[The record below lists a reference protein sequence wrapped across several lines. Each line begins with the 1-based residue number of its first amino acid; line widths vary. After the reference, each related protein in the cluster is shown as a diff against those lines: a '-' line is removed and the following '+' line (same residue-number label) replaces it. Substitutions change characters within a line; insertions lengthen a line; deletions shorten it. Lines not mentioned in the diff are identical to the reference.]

1 MVMWFPGG
9 DVDKHESEWLLSS
22 VSIKTPNEDGATV
35 MVEPGLNLITYM
47 GWAVDPGVFIM
58 RNPEFSSMGISNQ
71 VGRTFHGL
79 DLADHRCGR
88 QLPSR

>member
-1 MVMWFPGG
+1 VSYW
-9 DVDKHESEWLLSS
+9 KLSP
-22 VSIKTPNEDGATV
+22 VSIKTPDEDGATV

-47 GWAVDPGVFIM
+47 GWAVDSGVFIM

-71 VGRTFHGL
+71 VGRTFHRL
-79 DLADHRCGR
+79 DLADHQCGR

>member
-1 MVMWFPGG
+1 METMPINVEVSG
-9 DVDKHESEWLLSS
+9 SLSS
-22 VSIKTPNEDGATV
+22 ISIKIPDQNGAT
-35 MVEPGLNLITYM
+35 MTIEPGLNLIPHM
-47 GWAVDPGVFIM
+47 GWAVDSGVFVM
-58 RNPEFSSMGISNQ
+58 RNTQFSSMGISNQ